1 MPIMLPIIMYHNKKW
16 FRDDRLQ
23 QIRQVKNPHS
33 FIDFYKVEW
42 NETKQV
48 PYLDLNI
55 NQTRFND

>member
-1 MPIMLPIIMYHNKKW
+1 MSRMLPIIMYHNKKW

-33 FIDFYKVEW
+33 FIDFHKVEW

-48 PYLDLNI
+48 PYLDLKTNHEK
-55 NQTRFND
+55 FND